1 LPFYPHFLP
10 AGRQAFGRNQPAPA
24 KRSGPGRPETVT
36 RFCFFILVANQPA
49 PAKRSGP
56 GRPETV
62 TRFCFFILVAGFAA
76 SAAPRFGGGWL
87 LVTLFNFIHTAA
99 FV

>member
-1 LPFYPHFLP
+1 MPFYPHFLP
-10 AGRQAFGRNQPAPA
+10 AGRQAFDR
-24 KRSGPGRPETVT
+24 
-36 RFCFFILVANQPA
+36 NQPA